1 MHDGIREYCKG
12 AIALHAGI
20 SGKVLEVGAFDV
32 NGTIRDQF
40 TDKIRFPEY
49 VGVDMR
55 EGPGV
60 DFVMDA
66 NNLEFPDSSF
76 DALLCCDMIEH
87 DARFWE
93 SAREFHRVLRPGGF
107 AIVTAASLTMP
118 PHEYPYDYWRFTT
131 DGIRAL
137 GESAG
142 FEVLDTSWYMGNR
155 FVMATWHKAK

>member
-1 MHDGIREYCKG
+1 MHEGIRQYANK
-12 AIALHAGI
+12 AIADHAGVA
-20 SGKVLEVGAFDV
+20 GKVLEVGAYNV

-40 TDKIRFPEY
+40 ANRERFPEY
-49 VGVDMR
+49 IGVDMR
-55 EGPGV
+55 PGPGV
-60 DFVMDA
+60 DRVMDA
-66 NNLEFPDSSF
+66 NKLEFKNGSF
-76 DALLCCDMIEH
+76 DVLLCCDMIEH

-93 SAREFHRVLRPGGF
+93 SAREFHRVLKPGGY

-142 FEVLDTSWYMGNR
+142 FEVLDASWYMVDR
-155 FVMATWHKAK
+155 FVLSIWRKK